1 MGSSAQESILFEIRN
16 LHTDF
21 VRFSES
27 ILANVR
33 GIYRRAGKA
42 PVQPPL
48 PGLVADDSP
57 MPAPGAIA
65 RSLPRKWSNTVRA
78 WEALWDQACGAIPF
92 ETAELYK
99 PAVLDAVAERTSRRL
114 KPQTLA
120 RMMLALLRAGAAVHP
135 DGRRGV
141 WKLVHPTDALREA
154 VEREA
159 GRMNERRPARRE
171 PSDLRTFEPSNRP
184 EAPHA

>member
-57 MPAPGAIA
+57 MPAPGEIA
-65 RSLPRKWSNTVRA
+65 RPLPRQWCNTVKVYD
-78 WEALWDQACGAIPF
+78 ALWSEFKNFRFKTDDLFG
-92 ETAELYK
+92 ETAR
-99 PAVLDAVAERTSRRL
+99 DAIRKATDGRI
-114 KPQTLA
+114 KPQTVA
-120 RMMLALLRAGAAVHP
+120 RMMTALRRAGVAVRESRNEWGLFP
-135 DGRRGV
+135 
-141 WKLVHPTDALREA
+141 PTDERREA

-159 GRMNERRPARRE
+159 DKLNAHKAKEVSA
-171 PSDLRTFEPSNRP
+171 
-184 EAPHA
+184 

>member
-48 PGLVADDSP
+48 PGLVADD
-57 MPAPGAIA
+57 
-65 RSLPRKWSNTVRA
+65 
-78 WEALWDQACGAIPF
+78 
-92 ETAELYK
+92 
-99 PAVLDAVAERTSRRL
+99 
-114 KPQTLA
+114 
-120 RMMLALLRAGAAVHP
+120 
-135 DGRRGV
+135 
-141 WKLVHPTDALREA
+141 
-154 VEREA
+154 
-159 GRMNERRPARRE
+159 
-171 PSDLRTFEPSNRP
+171 
-184 EAPHA
+184 

>member
-57 MPAPGAIA
+57 MPAPGEIA
-65 RSLPRKWSNTVRA
+65 RSLPRRWCNTVKVY
-78 WEALWDQACGAIPF
+78 EALYERWGKCSLWFTLSDLADKRFLADVHVRTNGRVGFASMSKI
-92 ETAELYK
+92 LS
-99 PAVLDAVAERTSRRL
+99 VLR
-114 KPQTLA
+114 
-120 RMMLALLRAGAAVHP
+120 RAGAL
-135 DGRRGV
+135 RRGPKGELTV
-141 WKLVHPTDALREA
+141 EEPTDEIRERIEA
-154 VEREA
+154 AISLSNAHKAKEAERA
-159 GRMNERRPARRE
+159 
-171 PSDLRTFEPSNRP
+171 
-184 EAPHA
+184 

>member
-57 MPAPGAIA
+57 MPAPGEIA
-65 RSLPRKWSNTVRA
+65 RSLPRKWCNTVKVYD
-78 WEALWDQACGAIPF
+78 ALWGVFENFRFRADDLFGEEAREAIRKA
-92 ETAELYK
+92 T
-99 PAVLDAVAERTSRRL
+99 DGRI
-114 KPQTLA
+114 KPQTVA
-120 RMMLALLRAGAAVHP
+120 RMMTALVRGGAASRENRNEWGLLP
-135 DGRRGV
+135 
-141 WKLVHPTDALREA
+141 PTDERREA

-159 GRMNERRPARRE
+159 NRMNVHAAKEAAR
-171 PSDLRTFEPSNRP
+171 
-184 EAPHA
+184 A